1 MPANQRIAVAAS
13 DPFGLPSLRDAGQ
26 DFGKYGV

>member
-1 MPANQRIAVAAS
+1 MPANQCIAVAAS
-13 DPFGLPSLRDAGQ
+13 DRFEWPSLRDAGQ